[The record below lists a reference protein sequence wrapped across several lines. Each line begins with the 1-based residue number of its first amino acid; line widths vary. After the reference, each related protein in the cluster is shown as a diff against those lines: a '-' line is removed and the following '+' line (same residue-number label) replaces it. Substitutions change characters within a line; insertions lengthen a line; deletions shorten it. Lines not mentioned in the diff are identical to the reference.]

1 MPLKWYGG
9 GGGVGSAIFWI
20 FSNFEVQLIH
30 PYPFFRIFPKIRSW
44 YFLLKS
50 PKIKF
55 FQFFKRD
62 TEDHIQSLYYVCMTL
77 EHTSPTSGSSE
88 YYMSHWNKSTVN
100 IIFGGGTLNV
110 DQLFTFC
117 RLRNTTKVWA
127 YSWLFHTF
135 PALLEVP
142 LKMCVEGGG
151 WGWRHILI
159 FF

>member
-9 GGGVGSAIFWI
+9 GGVGGAIFWI

-30 PYPFFRIFPKIRSW
+30 PYRFFRIFPKIRSW
-44 YFLLKS
+44 DII
-50 PKIKF
+50 IKF

-62 TEDHIQSLYYVCMTL
+62 TIFVPTYVCMTL

-88 YYMSHWNKSTVN
+88 FYMSHWNKSTVN

-110 DQLFTFC
+110 DQFFIFC

-127 YSWLFHTF
+127 YSWLLHTF

-142 LKMCVEGGG
+142 LKMCVCGGG
-151 WGWRHILI
+151 VGLAPDFDI
-159 FF
+159 F